1 MTTSASTIRHKRTL
15 DIRVTG
21 DPASALDRYVLE
33 SGESGGAFAVVEHQL
48 APHVLAAPVH
58 RHSREDEYSLV
69 LEGRLGVWQDDD
81 EVIASPGELVIKP
94 RNRWHTFWNA
104 GEESL
109 RVLELI
115 VPGGLEELFMTLAAL
130 GEYDPEILPAMA
142 HQYGCDVDF
151 ARTEPL
157 VERHSLRF

>member
-1 MTTSASTIRHKRTL
+1 MPTFWYVATPAPVPNVSIMTTSASTIRHKRTL

-81 EVIASPGELVIKP
+81 EVIASPA
-94 RNRWHTFWNA
+94 NW
-104 GEESL
+104 
-109 RVLELI
+109 
-115 VPGGLEELFMTLAAL
+115 
-130 GEYDPEILPAMA
+130 
-142 HQYGCDVDF
+142 
-151 ARTEPL
+151 
-157 VERHSLRF
+157 